1 MKTTAKRSL
10 LSAALLIASTVAIGE
25 TVVTVDGLAISE
37 VEFDAYAVQFTGAPA
52 TAENRDDI
60 IEQIATVIA
69 LSNIGIEKKLDQSEE
84 TAATIEAQRRDV
96 LARAAIVDF
105 VESNPIADE
114 AVRAAYDEQVGNVAA
129 PTELRASHIL
139 VESEDEAKSII
150 EELKGGADFAALAAE
165 KSTGP
170 SGPKGGDL
178 GWFAPT
184 QMVPPFSAA
193 VQELEDG
200 AFSQSPVQTDFGW
213 HVILRVGTR
222 DGSLPGFEEVQEQ
235 IRGAL
240 TQQQFNE
247 YLDGIRKEVSVELP
261 E

>member
-1 MKTTAKRSL
+1 MKTTAISGL
-10 LSAALLIASTVAIGE
+10 LCAALLMLSTVANGQ

-37 VEFDAYAVQFTGAPA
+37 VEFEAYAVEFTGAPA
-52 TAENRDDI
+52 TDENREEI
-60 IEQIATVIA
+60 IEQIATVVA
-69 LSNIGIEKKLDQSEE
+69 LSNIGIEKKLDQ
-84 TAATIEAQRRDV
+84 TDAIAASIEAKRRDV

-105 VESNPIADE
+105 VESNPIADD
-114 AVRAAYDEQVGNVAA
+114 AVRAAYDEQIGSVAT

-139 VESEDEAKSII
+139 VASEDEAKAII
-150 EELKGGADFAALAAE
+150 EQLKGGADFAELAAE

-178 GWFAPT
+178 GWFGPT

-193 VQELEDG
+193 VQALEDG
-200 AFSQSPVQTDFGW
+200 AFSQTPVKTDFGW

-222 DGSLPGFEEVQEQ
+222 DGSLPGFAEVQEQ

-247 YLDGIRKEVSVELP
+247 YLEGIREGVSVERP